1 MIPAWTSLA
10 SRWVEKLELSIFHV
24 FGDEPLKTG
33 AWSQDSSNSWIFVSL
48 WSERSTHLTA
58 KPARWIKVSWISEW
72 VHPAASP
79 LRKKRSPASLVSE
92 KVPVQKGLSFKITFP
107 TAVMRSLRAI
117 DIFEKESSECCVTC
131 LCLRCSDY
139 VSDQNNRVKLES
151 QVPHSH
157 TSSIQYSCFSLSTT
171 FLSPQGNHLFFAS
184 LPTPRPLKNLEIVQL
199 VYKTTGRSTSTLCFT
214 FSTCKSRKKAE
225 KARKSRQK
233 LVFFW

>member
-1 MIPAWTSLA
+1 M
-10 SRWVEKLELSIFHV
+10 
-24 FGDEPLKTG
+24 
-33 AWSQDSSNSWIFVSL
+33 
-48 WSERSTHLTA
+48 
-58 KPARWIKVSWISEW
+58 SEW

-92 KVPVQKGLSFKITFP
+92 EVPVQKGLSFKITFP

-117 DIFEKESSECCVTC
+117 DIFEKESSECCV
-131 LCLRCSDY
+131 RCSDY

-151 QVPHSH
+151 QVPYSH

-184 LPTPRPLKNLEIVQL
+184 LPTPRPLENLEIVQL
-199 VYKTTGRSTSTLCFT
+199 VYKTTGRSTSTL
-214 FSTCKSRKKAE
+214 SRKKAE

-233 LVFFW
+233 LVFF